1 MKPRPTVALP
11 LPRSPHALGR
21 RLTRAVV
28 VSSAVALL
36 LSGLIFDAFVYL
48 SLRAALIEEL
58 TVQARITAEH
68 SSAALVFDDR
78 RVATATLASLE
89 ASPLIRHA
97 ELRGADGQPIA
108 HFRAAGRATEPLPAV
123 DPAGSAEVVHAFTD
137 DALVVVAPVVEH
149 GRVLGSLHVVA
160 SLAPLRLRV
169 ALYVAITALAGA
181 LAFAVAYLLVIRV
194 RREVD
199 ATEHRLDYLAFFD
212 PVTGL
217 RNRHAAVE
225 ALRALIERAEGRAQ
239 AGFALLLVDL
249 DDFKVVND
257 TLGHAAGDAVLQ
269 AVAARLSKYV
279 QSEELVFRFGGD
291 EFLVIAPG
299 EQDAA
304 QLRLL
309 GQSVGVALEE
319 PAEVAG
325 RLIHVRSSVGIARY
339 PLDATEQAALLRA
352 ADTAMYAAKALGKN
366 TFEVFRAE
374 METHAQSRIRLDN
387 DLRRA
392 IERDEL
398 HLVYQPIVQLPSQ
411 RLVGVEALLRWNHPE
426 LGAVSPA
433 EFVPVAERSGQIID
447 IGQWVLHAGC
457 RQLKAWADAGHDDV
471 YLAVNVSARQ
481 LRRGLTA
488 QVEAALAASGADPA
502 ALEIEITEHSMVE
515 DIDSNVAQLSAL
527 RERGLKVAVDDF
539 GTGLSSL
546 AYLKR
551 LPINKLK
558 IDRAFVKDLP
568 QGGDDAAIV
577 AAIASM
583 ARSLH
588 LTLVAE
594 GVETEAQHRFLAA
607 QGCELIQGYLYSRPL
622 PAAAVTELLHRQQR
636 GEALWPAVRVES
648 PGKPTIRLASTAAA
662 EAG

>member
-1 MKPRPTVALP
+1 MTIRLRGSLSV
-11 LPRSPHALGR
+11 PRSPHALGQ

-36 LSGLIFDAFVYL
+36 LSGLIFDAFLYL
-48 SLRAALIEEL
+48 SLRATLVEDV

-78 RVATATLASLE
+78 RVAAATLASLE

-97 ELRGADGQPIA
+97 ELRGAEGQLIA
-108 HFRAAGRATEPLPAV
+108 QFHAEGDTIEPLPAV
-123 DPAGSAEVVHAFTD
+123 NAAGSTEVVHAFND
-137 DALVVVAPVVEH
+137 DTLVVAAPVVEH
-149 GRVLGSLHVVA
+149 GRMLGSLHVAA
-160 SLAPLRLRV
+160 SLAPLRMRV
-169 ALYVAITALAGA
+169 ALYVAITVLSGA
-181 LAFAVAYLLVIRV
+181 LAFAVAYLLVVRV

-199 ATEHRLDYLAFFD
+199 ATENRLDYLAFFD

-217 RNRHAAVE
+217 RNRHAAVD
-225 ALRALIERAEGRAQ
+225 ALRALIERPDNAAS

-249 DDFKVVND
+249 DDFKVIND
-257 TLGHAAGDAVLQ
+257 TLGHAAGDTVLQ
-269 AVAARLSKYV
+269 AVAARLTKYV
-279 QSEELVFRFGGD
+279 QSEALVFRFGGD
-291 EFLVIAPG
+291 EFLIIATG
-299 EQDAA
+299 DKDAA

-319 PAEVAG
+319 AIEVADQ
-325 RLIHVRSSVGIARY
+325 LIHVRSSVGIARF
-339 PLDATEQAALLRA
+339 PLDATAQAALMRA

-374 METHAQSRIRLDN
+374 METHAQNRIRLDN

-411 RLVGVEALLRWNHPE
+411 RLVGVEALLRWTHPE
-426 LGAVSPA
+426 LGPVSPA
-433 EFVPVAERSGQIID
+433 EFVPIAERSGQIVD

-527 RERGLKVAVDDF
+527 RARGLKIAVDDF

-558 IDRAFVKDLP
+558 VDRAFIKDLP

-583 ARSLH
+583 AHSLH

-594 GVETEAQHRFLAA
+594 GVETEAQQRFLAA
-607 QGCELIQGYLYSRPL
+607 QGCELIQGYLYSRPV
-622 PAAAVTELLHRQQR
+622 PAETLTGLLVRQKAGEPMWTVARPELAGR
-636 GEALWPAVRVES
+636 S
-648 PGKPTIRLASTAAA
+648 IIRLA
-662 EAG
+662 GV

>member
-1 MKPRPTVALP
+1 
-11 LPRSPHALGR
+11 
-21 RLTRAVV
+21 
-28 VSSAVALL
+28 
-36 LSGLIFDAFVYL
+36 
-48 SLRAALIEEL
+48 
-58 TVQARITAEH
+58 
-68 SSAALVFDDR
+68 
-78 RVATATLASLE
+78 
-89 ASPLIRHA
+89 
-97 ELRGADGQPIA
+97 
-108 HFRAAGRATEPLPAV
+108 
-123 DPAGSAEVVHAFTD
+123 
-137 DALVVVAPVVEH
+137 
-149 GRVLGSLHVVA
+149 
-160 SLAPLRLRV
+160 
-169 ALYVAITALAGA
+169 
-181 LAFAVAYLLVIRV
+181 
-194 RREVD
+194 
-199 ATEHRLDYLAFFD
+199 
-212 PVTGL
+212 
-217 RNRHAAVE
+217 
-225 ALRALIERAEGRAQ
+225 
-239 AGFALLLVDL
+239 
-249 DDFKVVND
+249 
-257 TLGHAAGDAVLQ
+257 
-269 AVAARLSKYV
+269 V

-309 GQSVGVALEE
+309 GQSVGVAFEA

-325 RLIHVRSSVGIARY
+325 QLIPVRSSVGIARY

-374 METHAQSRIRLDN
+374 METHAQNRIRLDN
-387 DLRRA
+387 DLRHA

-447 IGQWVLHAGC
+447 IGQWVLHAAC
-457 RQLKAWADAGHDDV
+457 RQLRAWADAGHDDIV
-471 YLAVNVSARQ
+471 LAVNVSARQ

-558 IDRAFVKDLP
+558 IDRTFVKDLP

-636 GEALWPAVRVES
+636 GEALWPAVRIE
-648 PGKPTIRLASTAAA
+648 PAGKPAIRLASTAAA
-662 EAG
+662 EAGARGSLAS

>member
-1 MKPRPTVALP
+1 MKPRPAAAPPV
-11 LPRSPHALGR
+11 PRARHALGR

-48 SLRAALIEEL
+48 SLRAGLIEEL

-78 RVATATLASLE
+78 RVAAATLASLE

-108 HFRAAGRATEPLPAV
+108 HFHAEGHALEPLPAIG
-123 DPAGSAEVVHAFTD
+123 PAGPTEVVHAFTD
-137 DALVVVAPVVEH
+137 DALVVVAPVAER
-149 GRVLGSLHVVA
+149 GRVLGSLHVAA
-160 SLAPLRLRV
+160 SLTPLRLRV

-199 ATEHRLDYLAFFD
+199 ATENRLDYLAFFD

-217 RNRHAAVE
+217 RNRHAAVDT
-225 ALRALIERAEGRAQ
+225 LRTLIGRAEGGAN
-239 AGFALLLVDL
+239 AGFALLLIDL

-269 AVAARLSKYV
+269 AVAARLTKYV

-309 GQSVGVALEE
+309 GQSVSVAFEA

-325 RLIHVRSSVGIARY
+325 QLIPVRSSVGIARY

-374 METHAQSRIRLDN
+374 METHAQNRIRLDN
-387 DLRRA
+387 DLRHA

-447 IGQWVLHAGC
+447 IGQWVLHAAC
-457 RQLKAWADAGHDDV
+457 RQLRAWADAGHDDIV
-471 YLAVNVSARQ
+471 LAVNVSARQ

-558 IDRAFVKDLP
+558 IDRTFVKDLP

-636 GEALWPAVRVES
+636 GEALWPAVRIE
-648 PGKPTIRLASTAAA
+648 PAGKPAIRLASVASA